1 MAFTVTF
8 YKITDNPK
16 KIDKTLGNV
25 LHTASCSPW
34 KPVDDLNGDIM
45 IDYSA
50 NAEKANYASVSNG
63 IGERT
68 LYCFV
73 REFTKDIGGHCVVHL
88 EIDPLKTNAG
98 QLKECDCICETT
110 CNTEQTYSNRYIT
123 NPNLKVTQFTI
134 HGNVKKETENL
145 LSMDTNFYVVGIY
158 GSATE

>member
-1 MAFTVTF
+1 MAFTVNF

-110 CNTEQTYSNRYIT
+110 CKTDLHDRYIL
-123 NPNLKVTQFTI
+123 NSNLKVTQFVI
-134 HGNVKKETENL
+134 HGSARKKSKQDL
-145 LSMDTNFYVVGIY
+145 GLDKDGFVVGIF
-158 GSATE
+158 G